1 MVFRMA
7 AHEGKVLKVVE
18 TELDL
23 SAISSSP
30 SAGAAAGAASAPLEL
45 YRVKYLERVDP
56 REGVDAL
63 RRMKDVK
70 ASPKTKSDSSVLML
84 ATIGQ
89 QTSIHVDP
97 QLHKVLQCRKEDN
110 RRHPSTNSGL
120 LTMELG
126 VKAANAAFK
135 LGSRVLVHATM
146 LGHIVGFGSGLYVL
160 AEAPFFTRK
169 VYKLNRQKK
178 FDQIT
183 EEEYKR
189 GVVKQTFTSA
199 GTVMGVSAG
208 AIIGQVLIP
217 VPVVGAA
224 VGGILGSIGGNR
236 IGSLEGWAAA
246 KLVKDARLPTLPTI
260 VSYEFSS
267 LPLDDLQT

>member
-1 MVFRMA
+1 ML
-7 AHEGKVLKVVE
+7 VLSFICLFV
-18 TELDL
+18 LQQ
-23 SAISSSP
+23 
-30 SAGAAAGAASAPLEL
+30 
-45 YRVKYLERVDP
+45 R
-56 REGVDAL
+56 
-63 RRMKDVK
+63 
-70 ASPKTKSDSSVLML
+70 TKSDSSVLML

-97 QLHKVLQCRKEDN
+97 QLHKVLRCRKEDDH
-110 RRHPSTNSGL
+110 RHPSTNTSGL

-126 VKAANAAFK
+126 IKAANAAFK
-135 LGSRVLVHATM
+135 LGSRVLVNATM
-146 LGHIVGFGSGLYVL
+146 LGHIVGFGSGLYIL

-169 VYKLNRQKK
+169 MYKLNRQKK

-189 GVVKQTFTSA
+189 GVVKQAFTSA

-224 VGGILGSIGGNR
+224 VGGIVGSIGGNR

-246 KLVKDARLPTLPTI
+246 KLVKDARLPTLPTV

-267 LPLDDLQT
+267 LPLDDLPT